1 MILGAPIQEETVV
14 QEANAQ
20 SYTATRVRYRTRLEQ
35 RDITLEVKDNAC
47 LPASRDLFNGD
58 LMVGH
63 GFDLR
68 INGMTVGVEGFAGH
82 CGGQVRRLAQC
93 TVKGTTQQ
101 TLGIVQIE

>member
-1 MILGAPIQEETVV
+1 MLGAPIQKETVV
-14 QEANAQ
+14 QEVNAPF
-20 SYTATRVRYRTRLEQ
+20 YTATRVRYRTRLEQ
-35 RDITLEVKDNAC
+35 RDITLEVKDKAC
-47 LPASRDLFNGD
+47 LPASRDLLDGD
-58 LMVGH
+58 SMLVY

-93 TVKGTTQQ
+93 TVKGTAQQ